1 MIVLKETIGFGEFLY
16 IAIWKMTAFAKK
28 TQSRKPHLLMFVS
41 DFRGKE
47 EITRKNGALHRK
59 QSL

>member
-16 IAIWKMTAFAKK
+16 ITIWKMTAFAKK
-28 TQSRKPHLLMFVS
+28 TRSRKPHLLMFVS
-41 DFRGKE
+41 NFRGKG
-47 EITRKNGALHRK
+47 EITRKNGALYRK